1 MTQKDQIMKTELQI
15 KIDLVRKYIYEV
27 KGVDIV
33 TIKWSK
39 VDNTRELQML
49 EQCYQY
55 ALKYYRR

>member
-1 MTQKDQIMKTELQI
+1 MKTELQI

-55 ALKYYRR
+55 ALKF